1 MGKEFTLEGGDA
13 GDKLLL
19 CDDETK
25 PYWW

>member
-19 CDDETK
+19 CGDETK
-25 PYWW
+25 PY

>member
-25 PYWW
+25 PY